1 MMTKSTSTKVV
12 TLNLRLPS
20 RLHKQLTKGA
30 AEGHRS
36 LNAEILARLDDSL
49 CSRWGEASAVT
60 IKMKDL
66 IDYFGAKH
74 NEELEALRQRID
86 TVEELAAPK
95 KSKRD
100 L

>member
-1 MMTKSTSTKVV
+1 MPKGATVA
-12 TLNLRLPS
+12 LNLRLPS
-20 RLHKQLTKGA
+20 RLHKQLTKAA

-36 LNAEILARLDDSL
+36 LNAEMLARLDDSF
-49 CSRWGEASAVT
+49 CSRWGETSSVT
-60 IKMKDL
+60 IEMKDL

-86 TVEELAAPK
+86 TVEELAIHGK
-95 KSKRD
+95 DKTD